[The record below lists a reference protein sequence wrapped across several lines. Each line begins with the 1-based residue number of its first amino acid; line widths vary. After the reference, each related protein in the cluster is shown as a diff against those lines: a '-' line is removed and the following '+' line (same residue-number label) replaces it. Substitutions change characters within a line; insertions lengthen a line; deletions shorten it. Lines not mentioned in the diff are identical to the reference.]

1 MCLEVKVWVSTQCRC
16 TLFSVLRR
24 TKEVGEGIERSKCDQ
39 DGKWINT
46 HINEKKN
53 IQKLQGLLPKEAG
66 WLRSDRDI
74 YSSMCNCLR
83 SVMCTWE
90 FLLLIYIQNFTHRY
104 SGRKGENLCWLNL
117 DDQCLH
123 LNCFSV
129 NGEVFHFLFLC
140 FEAWSVCN
148 LLVRHV
154 YNTQRPWKTQEQVH
168 RFIALEWCK
177 HREILTFKIFL
188 YI

>member
-1 MCLEVKVWVSTQCRC
+1 
-16 TLFSVLRR
+16 
-24 TKEVGEGIERSKCDQ
+24 
-39 DGKWINT
+39 
-46 HINEKKN
+46 
-53 IQKLQGLLPKEAG
+53 
-66 WLRSDRDI
+66 
-74 YSSMCNCLR
+74 
-83 SVMCTWE
+83 MCTWE

-154 YNTQRPWKTQEQVH
+154 YNTQRPWKTPEQVH
-168 RFIALEWCK
+168 RFIALKWCK
-177 HREILTFKIFL
+177 HLEILTFKTFL
-188 YI
+188 YILFFSKQGSTFSLFQIKQMICLVLHRDHFLIPLHCHLQVLKAFSLWSQVLIIQTTGSQESSSYSYNCFLIG